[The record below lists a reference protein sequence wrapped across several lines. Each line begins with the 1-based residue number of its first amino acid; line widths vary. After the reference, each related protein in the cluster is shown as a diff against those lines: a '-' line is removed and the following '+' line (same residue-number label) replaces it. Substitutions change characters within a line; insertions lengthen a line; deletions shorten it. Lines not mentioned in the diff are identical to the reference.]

1 MFKIAESDCGRIRV
15 LVNLQ
20 PVLAP
25 PKMFSLEFAGLQ
37 FFWTAVFEK
46 LIKRKVL
53 VNPCYKIKIIREY
66 IVRYEQEF
74 RLSF

>member
-46 LIKRKVL
+46 LIKKSIGKSL
-53 VNPCYKIKIIREY
+53 LQNQNYKRVYSKI
-66 IVRYEQEF
+66 
-74 RLSF
+74 